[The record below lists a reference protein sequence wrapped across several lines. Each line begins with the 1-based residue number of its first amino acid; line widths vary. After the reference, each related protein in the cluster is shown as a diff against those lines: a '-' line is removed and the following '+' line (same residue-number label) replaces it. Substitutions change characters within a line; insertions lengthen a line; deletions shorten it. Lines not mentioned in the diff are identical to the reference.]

1 ERRQGRTVHRQ
12 RPPAREADRVPR
24 GDRRLRDR
32 DVRSDRR
39 VLRQQRRHLAG
50 ARHRTRRRLR
60 RRLRVRQPRLDAHRL
75 RPALAGERPRRAELR
90 ARPRDQRHARH
101 APGRRTPDAR
111 PALVR
116 RVAQLHRRDQF
127 DGRQP
132 VGTGLP
138 PVRRV
143 RQLRL
148 RRRHRAARERFQRA
162 RRSLHA
168 RAEHARGRQ
177 RIRHR
182 TRPRVVAHDEDPV
195 LIPPPTRSM
204 PVRHALPFRLLAA
217 AALCGI
223 APAHA
228 ASFALWFEADADS
241 RWYDLYVG
249 HFAELSRTA
258 AGSPA
263 PNIMY
268 LTESESDPF
277 APVAYDESG
286 ENLVVFA
293 QGSSWDDVGTLTYSG
308 SGNGTFPITGMTL
321 DIAPFVQSEDAS
333 ALGVTY
339 VTELSGVTGTIT
351 FDGGAS
357 DIQAQGTI
365 RFVMDA
371 SF

>member
-1 ERRQGRTVHRQ
+1 
-12 RPPAREADRVPR
+12 
-24 GDRRLRDR
+24 
-32 DVRSDRR
+32 
-39 VLRQQRRHLAG
+39 
-50 ARHRTRRRLR
+50 
-60 RRLRVRQPRLDAHRL
+60 
-75 RPALAGERPRRAELR
+75 
-90 ARPRDQRHARH
+90 
-101 APGRRTPDAR
+101 
-111 PALVR
+111 
-116 RVAQLHRRDQF
+116 
-127 DGRQP
+127 
-132 VGTGLP
+132 
-138 PVRRV
+138 
-143 RQLRL
+143 
-148 RRRHRAARERFQRA
+148 
-162 RRSLHA
+162 
-168 RAEHARGRQ
+168 
-177 RIRHR
+177 
-182 TRPRVVAHDEDPV
+182 
-195 LIPPPTRSM
+195 M
-204 PVRHALPFRLLAA
+204 RHALPFRLLAA

-263 PNIMY
+263 PNIVY

-321 DIAPFVQSEDAS
+321 DIPPFVQSEDAS

-371 SF
+371 SFIPPLTTIPFEGTFVSDGNRFDIFVDDDFNFGHGVLHHAWDLHGTIVGVGSGDDVIFRNGFDG